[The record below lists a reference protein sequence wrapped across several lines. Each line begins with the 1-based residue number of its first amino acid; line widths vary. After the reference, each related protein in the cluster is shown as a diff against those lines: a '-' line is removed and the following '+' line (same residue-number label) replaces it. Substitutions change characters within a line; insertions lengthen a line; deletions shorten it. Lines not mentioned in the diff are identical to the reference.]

1 MRNKLLISLA
11 PVLATAA
18 FVVMPAVA
26 QAAAPHYYA
35 QGVEAKAGLTY
46 ASISWGDLTLANS
59 NHTLAPLNCEN
70 AIIGDYSN
78 PSGGGAGEGETDNF
92 STTDCADT
100 ECPEEEGV
108 EFQIHSEFLP
118 WASKLVESGSNIL
131 LETPSASFL
140 MGCYVAHTSEL
151 VAEPTLCTGASDP
164 LTEPGSPGQFSES
177 KVNFT
182 GQSDHLACTTEPG
195 GVKTEGITEKA
206 FRTGT
211 YGTVPTKKV
220 DIETSNSKGLEVLDS
235 CVSDTGGVCTG

>member
-1 MRNKLLISLA
+1 MSKKLLLAVA

-26 QAAAPHYYA
+26 QAAPHYYA
-35 QGVEAKAGLTY
+35 QNVEAKAGLTY

-59 NHTLAPLNCEN
+59 NKALAPLTCEN
-70 AIIGDYSN
+70 AIVGDYSN
-78 PSGGGAGEGETDNF
+78 PTGGGAGEGETDNF

-108 EFQIHSEFLP
+108 ELQVHSEGLP

-131 LETPSASFL
+131 LETPSATVL
-140 MGCYVAHTSEL
+140 VGCYVAHTSEL

-164 LTEPGSPGQFSES
+164 LTEPGSPGQFGQS
-177 KVNFT
+177 KTNFT

-195 GVKTEGITEKA
+195 GVKTEGITEKSLK
-206 FRTGT
+206 TGT
-211 YGTVPTKKV
+211 YGAVPTKKV
-220 DIETSNSKGLEVLDS
+220 DIETSNAKGMEVLNS
-235 CVSDTGGVCTG
+235 CVSDTGGVCAG